1 MIRFL
6 LENWRQALTLT
17 GEHLYLVAVATGLA
31 VLAGVPL
38 GIFISVRRQLARPV
52 LDLAGVLMTVPS
64 IALFGLMMP
73 LLAVFNAG
81 LGNVPAITALVLYSQ
96 LPIIRNT
103 YTAIMNIDE
112 GIIESARG
120 MGLSPREILRQVKL
134 PLALPVIIAGVRIAV
149 VMNIGILTIGVYIGA
164 DGLGKFIQR
173 GIDQAYREQIMAGAL
188 LVSLLAVVIELAFY
202 LLERRLTPEGG
213 KNDEGE

>member
-6 LENWRQALTLT
+6 LENWRQALVLT
-17 GEHLYLVAVATGLA
+17 GEHLSLVAAATGLA
-31 VLAGVPL
+31 ALLGVPL
-38 GIFISVRRQLARPV
+38 GIFISVRRHLARPV

-73 LLAVFNAG
+73 LLAIFNAG
-81 LGNVPAITALVLYSQ
+81 LGNVPAVTALVLYSQ

-103 YTAIMNIDE
+103 YTAINNIDE
-112 GIIESARG
+112 GIIDSARG
-120 MGLSPREILRQVKL
+120 MGLSPDEILREVKL

-149 VMNIGILTIGVYIGA
+149 VMNIGILTIGVYIGS

-188 LVSLLAVVIELAFY
+188 LVSVLAIVIEVIFY
-202 LLERRLTPEGG
+202 LLEWKLTPEGVS
-213 KNDEGE
+213 NDENE